1 MKKVLAFA
9 AAALLCL
16 PAIFAENTVHFGM
29 NFPISK
35 ATVDVDGNDAKANS
49 TGFDVWADFTHVSE
63 NGFTWKAGLGVGS
76 SSNDDIFEED
86 IDSIDFDLSAGFG
99 YSFIHDEKMTL
110 SLTGNLGLFA
120 QGYELEKDYGVIS
133 TEWKYSPLVFYIGPE
148 VSFTYRFTEHF
159 GAFANF
165 GIFYQVGNTEYT
177 IEMTGAEKYKYNE
190 TFDLSG
196 FLFEP
201 KIGLSWTF

>member
-1 MKKVLAFA
+1 MKKVLAVA

-35 ATVDVDGNDAKANS
+35 VTADVNGNDTKANS
-49 TGFDVWADFTHVSE
+49 TGFDGWADFTHVSE
-63 NGFTWKAGLGVGS
+63 RGFTWKAGLGVGS
-76 SSNDDIFEED
+76 SSSDDIFED
-86 IDSIDFDLSAGFG
+86 DCHTIDFDLSTGFG
-99 YSFIHDEKMTL
+99 YSFIHDEKMTF

-120 QGYELEKDYGVIS
+120 QDYELEKDYGVVSIES
-133 TEWKYSPLVFYIGPE
+133 KCSPLAFYIGPE
-148 VSFTYRFTEHF
+148 ASFTYRFTEHF

-165 GIFYQVGNTEYT
+165 GIFYQIGIAEYT
-177 IEMTGAEKYKYNE
+177 IEIKGAGKYEE
-190 TFDLSG
+190 TVDLSG